1 MRRVLLPGLLWY
13 ILAGTAFAATTEEV
27 IEAAKQNEDVQVE
40 LGQARLAVNGNNS
53 ESADVI
59 SLGGV
64 CGVAG
69 CNFSKLVV
77 IRVHRGG
84 VNPQTATI
92 LAKVEERNGKIE
104 KVGLVQLWPKKH
116 LEE

>member
-1 MRRVLLPGLLWY
+1 MRRVLLLGLLLH
-13 ILAGTAFAATTEEV
+13 ILAGTAFAASTDEV

-64 CGVAG
+64 CGEAG

-116 LEE
+116 VEE